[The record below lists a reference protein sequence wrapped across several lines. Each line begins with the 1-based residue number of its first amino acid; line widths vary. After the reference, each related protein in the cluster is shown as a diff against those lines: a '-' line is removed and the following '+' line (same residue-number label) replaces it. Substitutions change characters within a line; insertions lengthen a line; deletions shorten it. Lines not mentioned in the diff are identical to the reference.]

1 MNRNKSALNRDNT
14 KIPSIRK
21 NKAKK
26 LSKRLMIAYA
36 VRGVIFL
43 LLALMIVLMVC
54 GALYIKEHLS
64 PAPDSELSDGN
75 METDNSVLSELP
87 IDPIEPAI
95 PREVTIPDWIVQDI
109 LPVNEYSRPGIAL
122 GEVNG
127 VVVHYTGNPGTT
139 AEQNRSYY
147 KNLAETKE
155 TYASSHFII
164 GMDGKII
171 QCVPLDEIA
180 YCSNQRNGDTISIE
194 CCHSDDTG
202 QFSQDTL
209 DALVQLLNWL
219 INTYELSRDDILRHY
234 DVIGKE
240 CPYYFV
246 KYPDTWKGLL
256 NSLTYDNA
264 I

>member
-1 MNRNKSALNRDNT
+1 
-14 KIPSIRK
+14 
-21 NKAKK
+21 
-26 LSKRLMIAYA
+26 MIAYA
-36 VRGVIFL
+36 LRSVIFL

-54 GALYIKEHLS
+54 GVLYIREHLTHV
-64 PAPDSELSDGN
+64 PDSELPDGN
-75 METDNSVLSELP
+75 MGTDNPALSEPP
-87 IDPIEPAI
+87 IVPIAPAI
-95 PREVTIPDWIVQDI
+95 PGEVTIPDWIVQDI
-109 LPVNEYSRPGIAL
+109 LPVNEYSRSGIAL
-122 GEVNG
+122 SEVNG
-127 VVVHYTGNPGTT
+127 VVVHYTGNPGTA

-147 KNLAETKE
+147 KNLAKTKE
-155 TYASSHFII
+155 TYASSHFVI

-180 YCSNQRNGDTISIE
+180 YCSNQRNDDTISIE

-219 INTYELSRDDILRHY
+219 IKTYELGRDDIIRHY

-246 KYPDTWKGLL
+246 KHPDAWEGLL
-256 NSLTYDNA
+256 NSLTYA
-264 I
+264 SVF

>member
-1 MNRNKSALNRDNT
+1 MTVRERQASVRAR
-14 KIPSIRK
+14 RK
-21 NKAKK
+21 
-26 LSKRLMIAYA
+26 KRSRRLVIAYA
-36 VRGVIFL
+36 LRSTIIL
-43 LLALMIVLMVC
+43 LLALMIVLMIC
-54 GALYIKEHLS
+54 GVLYIKEHL
-64 PAPDSELSDGN
+64 ARVPDSELSVGD
-75 METDNSVLSELP
+75 METDDPALSEPP
-87 IDPIEPAI
+87 IVPIEPTI
-95 PREVTIPDWIVQDI
+95 PGEVTIPDWVVQDI
-109 LPVNEYSRPGIAL
+109 LPINEYSRPGIEL
-122 GEVNG
+122 SEVNG

-155 TYASSHFII
+155 TYASSHFVI

-180 YCSNQRNGDTISIE
+180 YCSNQRNDDTISIE

-202 QFSQDTL
+202 QFSQATL

-219 INTYELSRDDILRHY
+219 IKTYELSRDDILRHY

-246 KYPDTWKGLL
+246 KHPDAWEGLL
-256 NSLTYDNA
+256 NSLTYANA
-264 I
+264 F

>member
-1 MNRNKSALNRDNT
+1 MAVRERQASARAR
-14 KIPSIRK
+14 RK
-21 NKAKK
+21 KRGR
-26 LSKRLMIAYA
+26 RLMIAYTL
-36 VRGVIFL
+36 RGVIFL

-54 GALYIKEHLS
+54 GVLYIRDHLD
-64 PAPDSELSDGN
+64 PAPDSKLPDGN
-75 METDNSVLSELP
+75 MEPDDPALSEPP
-87 IDPIEPAI
+87 IVPIEPAI
-95 PREVTIPDWIVQDI
+95 PGEITIPDWILQDI
-109 LPVNEYSRPGIAL
+109 LPVNEYSRPGIVL
-122 GEVNG
+122 SEVNG

-155 TYASSHFII
+155 TYASSHFVI

-180 YCSNQRNGDTISIE
+180 YCSNQRNDDTISIE
-194 CCHSDDTG
+194 CCHSDDIG

-219 INTYELSRDDILRHY
+219 IKTYELGRDDILRHY
-234 DVIGKE
+234 DVTGKE

-246 KYPDTWKGLL
+246 KHPDAWEGLL
-256 NSLTYDNA
+256 NRLTYDNTF
-264 I
+264 

>member
-1 MNRNKSALNRDNT
+1 
-14 KIPSIRK
+14 
-21 NKAKK
+21 
-26 LSKRLMIAYA
+26 MIAYA
-36 VRGVIFL
+36 LRSTIIL
-43 LLALMIVLMVC
+43 LLALMIVLMIC
-54 GALYIKEHLS
+54 GVLYIKEHL
-64 PAPDSELSDGN
+64 ARMPDSESSAGDMG
-75 METDNSVLSELP
+75 TDDPTLSEPP
-87 IDPIEPAI
+87 IVPIEPTI
-95 PREVTIPDWIVQDI
+95 PGEVTIPDWVVQDI
-109 LPVNEYSRPGIAL
+109 LPINEYSRPGIEL
-122 GEVNG
+122 SEVNG

-155 TYASSHFII
+155 TYASSHFVI

-180 YCSNQRNGDTISIE
+180 YCSNQRNDDTISIE

-202 QFSQDTL
+202 QFSQATL

-219 INTYELSRDDILRHY
+219 IKTYGLSRDDILRHY

-246 KYPDTWKGLL
+246 KHPDAWERLL
-256 NSLTYDNA
+256 NSLTYANA
-264 I
+264 F

>member
-1 MNRNKSALNRDNT
+1 MSRDGT
-14 KIPSIRK
+14 GAPSIRQS
-21 NKAKK
+21 KAKK
-26 LSKRLMIAYA
+26 ARQKADDCLCLC
-36 VRGVIFL
+36 GVIFL
-43 LLALMIVLMVC
+43 LLALMIILMVC
-54 GALYIKEHLS
+54 GVLYIREHLA
-64 PAPDSELSDGN
+64 PAPDSELPDGN
-75 METDNSVLSELP
+75 MEPDDSALSEPP
-87 IDPIEPAI
+87 IVPIEPAI
-95 PREVTIPDWIVQDI
+95 PGEITIPDWIVQDI

-122 GEVNG
+122 SEVNG
-127 VVVHYTGNPGTT
+127 IVVHYTGNPGTT

-155 TYASSHFII
+155 TYASSHFVI

-171 QCVPLDEIA
+171 QCVPLNEIA
-180 YCSNQRNGDTISIE
+180 YCSNQRNDDTISIE

-219 INTYELSRDDILRHY
+219 IKTYELGRDDILRHY

-246 KYPDTWKGLL
+246 KHPDAWEGLL
-256 NSLTYDNA
+256 NSLTYA
-264 I
+264 SVF

>member
-1 MNRNKSALNRDNT
+1 
-14 KIPSIRK
+14 
-21 NKAKK
+21 
-26 LSKRLMIAYA
+26 MIAYA
-36 VRGVIFL
+36 LRGVIFL

-54 GALYIKEHLS
+54 GVLYIRDHLA
-64 PAPDSELSDGN
+64 PALNRELPDGN
-75 METDNSVLSELP
+75 MEPDDPALSEPP
-87 IDPIEPAI
+87 IVPIEPTI
-95 PREVTIPDWIVQDI
+95 PGEITIPDWIVQDI
-109 LPVNEYSRPGIAL
+109 LPINEYSRPGIAL
-122 GEVNG
+122 SEVNG

-155 TYASSHFII
+155 TYASSHFVI

-180 YCSNQRNGDTISIE
+180 YCSNQRNNDTISIE

-219 INTYELSRDDILRHY
+219 IKTYELGRDDILRHY

-246 KYPDTWKGLL
+246 KHPDTWEELL
-256 NSLTYDNA
+256 NSLTYDSVS
-264 I
+264 

>member
-1 MNRNKSALNRDNT
+1 MTVRERQASVIAK
-14 KIPSIRK
+14 RK
-21 NKAKK
+21 KRGR
-26 LSKRLMIAYA
+26 RLMIAYA
-36 VRGVIFL
+36 LRGVIFL
-43 LLALMIVLMVC
+43 LLDLMIILMVC
-54 GALYIKEHLS
+54 GVLYIKEHLA
-64 PAPDSELSDGN
+64 PAPDNELPDGN
-75 METDNSVLSELP
+75 MEPDDSALSELP
-87 IDPIEPAI
+87 IVPIEPAI
-95 PREVTIPDWIVQDI
+95 LGEITIPDWIIQDI
-109 LPVNEYSRPGIAL
+109 LPINECSRPGIAL
-122 GEVNG
+122 SEVNG

-139 AEQNRSYY
+139 AEHNRSYY

-155 TYASSHFII
+155 TYASSHFVI

-180 YCSNQRNGDTISIE
+180 YCSNQRNDDTISIE

-219 INTYELSRDDILRHY
+219 IKTYGLGRDDILCHY

-246 KYPDTWKGLL
+246 KHPDAWEQLL
-256 NSLTYDNA
+256 DTLS
-264 I
+264 IPPQIKS

>member
-1 MNRNKSALNRDNT
+1 
-14 KIPSIRK
+14 
-21 NKAKK
+21 
-26 LSKRLMIAYA
+26 MIAYA
-36 VRGVIFL
+36 LRSVIFL

-54 GALYIKEHLS
+54 GVLYIREHLA
-64 PAPDSELSDGN
+64 PAPDSKLPDGN
-75 METDNSVLSELP
+75 MEPDDPALSEPP
-87 IDPIEPAI
+87 IVPIEPAI
-95 PREVTIPDWIVQDI
+95 PGEITIPDWNVQDI

-122 GEVNG
+122 SEVNG

-139 AEQNRSYY
+139 AEQNRNYY

-155 TYASSHFII
+155 TYIRSHFVI

-171 QCVPLDEIA
+171 QCVPLNEIT
-180 YCSNQRNGDTISIE
+180 YCSNQRNNDTISIE

-219 INTYELSRDDILRHY
+219 IKTYELGRDDILRHY

-240 CPYYFV
+240 CRYYFV
-246 KYPDTWKGLL
+246 KHPDAWEGLL
-256 NSLTYDNA
+256 NSLTYDSVF
-264 I
+264 